1 MKQGIWKKY
10 EKKQES
16 SSDELYKDLK
26 NSGKNWP
33 IVNDYGEC
41 VEELFGEFLPCEGR
55 SAGDIYV
62 YYTNNNGNLV
72 PEFYMKIEEYKD
84 SETKEKK
91 NYIEFSFINLEIKEK
106 ISNDYL
112 PVIIDK
118 LREIDETKNKYYI
131 ETFEKKY
138 ENYQMLLSLKQKD
151 TFNEDE
157 LLFLYDM
164 AYRIREGYLSTNV
177 PEISIPIVQN
187 RDIQQDFESLS
198 IENKSKLF
206 LSIKGSEICDKLKI
220 SDKNVLMLLAK
231 TGCISQLRNVTEDII
246 NDKSY
251 ILKLL
256 STFFKRIKA
265 TYSDEDSFVYL
276 STSMP
281 LKYQSDI
288 DVLKVMIYEYGLLS
302 SMAVNDWTITNPT
315 LREKMTIPSFAY
327 DLIDSHARSLIQIDR
342 YIQEYPMNLLW
353 RIPDEILN
361 DIEDHILIGPES
373 TKEKEERKKRIIKQ
387 ITSER
392 SEIYS
397 YRHKSN

>member
-1 MKQGIWKKY
+1 M
-10 EKKQES
+10 
-16 SSDELYKDLK
+16 
-26 NSGKNWP
+26 
-33 IVNDYGEC
+33 
-41 VEELFGEFLPCEGR
+41 
-55 SAGDIYV
+55 
-62 YYTNNNGNLV
+62 
-72 PEFYMKIEEYKD
+72 
-84 SETKEKK
+84 ETKEKK
-91 NYIEFSFINLEIKEK
+91 NYIEFSFINLGIKEK

-112 PVIIDK
+112 QVIIDK
-118 LREIDETKNKYYI
+118 LREIDEIKNKYYI

-138 ENYQMLLSLKQKD
+138 KNYQMLLSLKQKD
-151 TFNEDE
+151 TFNQDE

-164 AYRIREGYLSTNV
+164 AYRIREGYLSTTV

-198 IENKSKLF
+198 IENKVKLF

-220 SDKNVLMLLAK
+220 SDKDVLMFLAK
-231 TGCISQLRNVTEDII
+231 NGCITQLRNATEDII

-256 STFFKRIKA
+256 STFFKRIKT
-265 TYSDEDSFVYL
+265 TYSDEDSLVYL

-288 DVLKVMIYEYGLLS
+288 DVIKVMIYEYGLLS
-302 SMAVNDWTITNPT
+302 SMDINDWTITNPT

-327 DLIDSHARSLIQIDR
+327 TLIDSYARSLIQIDR

-353 RIPDEILN
+353 IISDEILN

-373 TKEKEERKKRIIKQ
+373 TKEKEDRKKMIIKQ
-387 ITSER
+387 ITSEKA
-392 SEIYS
+392 EIYS
-397 YRHKSN
+397 YRHKNN

>member
-10 EKKQES
+10 AKTKGKETAY
-16 SSDELYKDLK
+16 DELYEDLK

-41 VEELFGEFLPCEGR
+41 VEELFGEFLPYEGK

-62 YYTNNNGNLV
+62 YYTNINGNLV

-84 SETKEKK
+84 LETKEKK
-91 NYIEFSFINLEIKEK
+91 NYIEFSFINLGIKEK

-138 ENYQMLLSLKQKD
+138 KNYQMLLSLKQKD

-164 AYRIREGYLSTNV
+164 AYRITEGYLSINV

-220 SDKNVLMLLAK
+220 SDKDVLMLLAK
-231 TGCISQLRNVTEDII
+231 TGCISQLRNAAEDII
-246 NDKSY
+246 NDKCY
-251 ILKLL
+251 TLKLL
-256 STFFKRIKA
+256 STFFKKIKA
-265 TYSDEDSFVYL
+265 RQGISDIDFRKN
-276 STSMP
+276 MP

-288 DVLKVMIYEYGLLS
+288 DVLKVVLYEYGLFS
-302 SMAVNDWTITNPT
+302 DMIINDWVITNPN
-315 LREKMTIPSFAY
+315 LSGKMRIPSFSY
-327 DLIDSHARSLIQIDR
+327 NLIDNYARSLIQIDE
-342 YIQEYPMNLLW
+342 YIQKYPMHLLW
-353 RIPDEILN
+353 QLPDEILN